1 MRNLAYEAALANL
14 YEKYNN
20 ETFAKHLGFTPRD
33 WQEDFKSIILN
44 ATHQSF
50 ATYSNWNAS
59 SIENERF
66 FYIDFL
72 KYVREAVADLFEK
85 DETDIMDMKDILNHE
100 VFAELVHYEI
110 LEDILNQHY
119 DNKNIELHFFAKE
132 LGDEVGTIQIL
143 ATQHLNN
150 TQVDLDN
157 KTNIH
162 RDKPECCDLFYGND
176 DDSFKTFDVLK
187 NVVIFLNEVE
197 KNAGTNE
204 QYDIT
209 NSPSYEDEVVRMCI
223 DDDKMYSEI
232 KGNPDDWFFVSN
244 RTNTDKVMSL
254 PGDNNVHFDGRIG
267 KIVDSD
273 ELLKKYP
280 LVTSEELSDVYE
292 SVVNQHCNRLWDKD
306 AENNL
311 FDKTDKFLIDNK
323 LDFDF
328 TVMCYKGK
336 FFETI
341 PLYKESQ
348 NIDSDYSSY
357 GSVVKFAKPY
367 SQKEAVNKIHN
378 FLEQEKSNFEKQIAE
393 EIEANLDFIQ
403 QEKTTSHKFK
413 GQKQ

>member
-1 MRNLAYEAALANL
+1 M
-14 YEKYNN
+14 
-20 ETFAKHLGFTPRD
+20 
-33 WQEDFKSIILN
+33 
-44 ATHQSF
+44 
-50 ATYSNWNAS
+50 
-59 SIENERF
+59 
-66 FYIDFL
+66 
-72 KYVREAVADLFEK
+72 
-85 DETDIMDMKDILNHE
+85 
-100 VFAELVHYEI
+100 
-110 LEDILNQHY
+110 
-119 DNKNIELHFFAKE
+119 
-132 LGDEVGTIQIL
+132 GDEVGTIQIL

-197 KNAGTNE
+197 KNAKTNE

-209 NSPSYEDEVVRMCI
+209 NSPSYEDDVVRMCI
-223 DDDKMYSEI
+223 DDDKMYSKI
-232 KGNPDDWFFVSN
+232 TGNSNDWFFVSK
-244 RTNTDKVMSL
+244 RTNTDKVMSI
-254 PGDNNVHFDGRIG
+254 PGNDNIRFDGRIG

-336 FFETI
+336 YFEVI

-348 NIDSDYSSY
+348 NIDSDYSNY

-367 SQKEAVNKIHN
+367 SQKEAVNKIYN